1 MAASMPD
8 RSVVSEVTGLYLDA
22 LYSTRGEAT
31 NTAKVNGH
39 TATNGYTATNGHAA
53 ANGNCTS

>member
-1 MAASMPD
+1 MPD

-53 ANGNCTS
+53 ANGNCPS